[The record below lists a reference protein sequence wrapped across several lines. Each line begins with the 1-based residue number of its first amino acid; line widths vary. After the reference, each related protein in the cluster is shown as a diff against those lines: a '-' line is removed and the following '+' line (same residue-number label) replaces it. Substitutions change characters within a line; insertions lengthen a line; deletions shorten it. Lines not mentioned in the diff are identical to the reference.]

1 MQCDYN
7 NFWRHGKTER
17 NQCADAL
24 GDIKVAVSFLVQST
38 VFGVCVFGGTDSKEG
53 VLTAMCMTANR
64 EWDGLPSSSSY
75 RTVLYPFS
83 VLRSP
88 HRQSRG
94 RPCRVGLPDARCG
107 APSSQIVSDG

>member
-17 NQCADAL
+17 NQCTDAL

-53 VLTAMCMTANR
+53 VLTAMCMSAHR
-64 EWDGLPSSSSY
+64 EWDGVGQDVFSPY
-75 RTVLYPFS
+75 CGIVLHHDDEG
-83 VLRSP
+83 VLLDTF
-88 HRQSRG
+88 HR
-94 RPCRVGLPDARCG
+94 LLL
-107 APSSQIVSDG
+107 IV